1 MFLMMGLLSMSFG
14 GETLKS
20 KDEPRP
26 MREFIG
32 DAGDGVDKGP
42 VHEVI
47 QDQAVYERIWRNL
60 GLAKSPGEID
70 FSKEFGVIST
80 TRGSR
85 VSFRLRDEGDGKL
98 NVMSISTRD
107 IRPGLRYA
115 IGVLPRSEWKQV
127 NDTRL

>member
-1 MFLMMGLLSMSFG
+1 MGLLCTSFG
-14 GETLKS
+14 QEALK
-20 KDEPRP
+20 KKIEPRP
-26 MREFIG
+26 LREFIG
-32 DAGDGVDKGP
+32 EAGEGVDKGP

-47 QDQAVYERIWRNL
+47 QDQAGYEQIWRNL
-60 GLAKSPGEID
+60 GLAKTPGEID
-70 FSKEFGVIST
+70 FAKEFGVIST

-115 IGVLPRSEWKQV
+115 IGVLSRSEWKQV

>member
-1 MFLMMGLLSMSFG
+1 MFLMMGLLSTSFG
-14 GETLKS
+14 EEALKT

-26 MREFIG
+26 LREFIG
-32 DAGDGVDKGP
+32 EAGEGVEKGP
-42 VHEVI
+42 VHDVI
-47 QDQAVYERIWRNL
+47 QDQASYERIWRNL
-60 GLAKSPGEID
+60 GLGKNPGEID

-115 IGVLPRSEWKQV
+115 IGVLSRSEWKQV

>member
-1 MFLMMGLLSMSFG
+1 M
-14 GETLKS
+14 
-20 KDEPRP
+20 KDEPRAL
-26 MREFIG
+26 REFIG
-32 DAGDGVDKGP
+32 QAGDGVEQGP
-42 VHEVI
+42 VCEVI
-47 QDQAVYERIWRNL
+47 QDLAGYERIWRELRLEKN
-60 GLAKSPGEID
+60 PGEID

-98 NVMSISTRD
+98 RVMSISTRD

-115 IGVLPRSEWKQV
+115 IGVLSRSEWKRV

>member
-1 MFLMMGLLSMSFG
+1 MTFG
-14 GETLKS
+14 GGALES
-20 KDEPRP
+20 KDEPRLL
-26 MREFIG
+26 REFIG

-47 QDQAVYERIWRNL
+47 QDPAVYERIWRNL

-70 FSKEFGVIST
+70 FSIEFGVIST

-98 NVMSISTRD
+98 NVLSISTRD

-115 IGVLPRSEWKQV
+115 IGVLSRSEWKQV

>member
-1 MFLMMGLLSMSFG
+1 MLLMMGLLSMSFG
-14 GETLKS
+14 EESLKIR
-20 KDEPRP
+20 DEPQP
-26 MREFIG
+26 LREFIG
-32 DAGDGVDKGP
+32 DAGDGVEKGP

-47 QDQAVYERIWRNL
+47 QDQADYEQIWRNL
-60 GLAKSPGEID
+60 GIGKSPGEID

-85 VSFRLRDEGDGKL
+85 VSFRLRDEGEGKL
-98 NVMSISTRD
+98 KVMSISTRD

-115 IGVLPRSEWKQV
+115 IGVLSRAGWKQV